1 MRIPSAG
8 RGKPPWNGGVVSAMT
23 NRCDPNDRS
32 GFRFVRGRGPFRP
45 LRPGRD
51 QKVIPW
57 NTRDFSAGIS
67 VPLSVIRLEW
77 KLGLTVTEAWS
88 VPFGS
93 VMDTV
98 AEMPLPMT
106 LIEK

>member
-1 MRIPSAG
+1 M
-8 RGKPPWNGGVVSAMT
+8 
-23 NRCDPNDRS
+23 
-32 GFRFVRGRGPFRP
+32 
-45 LRPGRD
+45 
-51 QKVIPW
+51 IPW